1 MVNQTGRLMEIH
13 MSTMVNQLVGSL
25 PSNLLQERPNLP
37 RLEVC
42 DRQGEVSLYVYI
54 IYHI

>member
-25 PSNLLQERPNLP
+25 PSNLLQERSNLP